1 MKAIKWLDEHFEE
14 TLLVICLVLI
24 SVVCLIQVIIR
35 NIPFISSLR
44 GYYMTNT
51 VPYTCPLTLYG
62 NSKFKGALVMDEPL
76 TVEEYNTLTA
86 AYEIDRAAALAE

>member
-1 MKAIKWLDEHFEE
+1 
-14 TLLVICLVLI
+14 
-24 SVVCLIQVIIR
+24 
-35 NIPFISSLR
+35 
-44 GYYMTNT
+44 MTNT

-86 AYEIDRAAALAE
+86 AYELERAAALAE